1 MRQGRRTEKA
11 EDAGQP
17 PPGQTLGD
25 LIDVDRATAV
35 AEDAATVTYDVPLR
49 ADNNH
54 RFPPDKFQV
63 LVRVNKGAPRPGS
76 YLGAPAG
83 PVRMV
88 LVVKVKSGE
97 LDVDFNS
104 VDPVHNPAMTAI
116 RGDGMLSVFFV
127 NLNRNGSMRRTDF
140 KHVTPFGERFNV
152 QIGPVKALDF

>member
-1 MRQGRRTEKA
+1 
-11 EDAGQP
+11 
-17 PPGQTLGD
+17 
-25 LIDVDRATAV
+25 
-35 AEDAATVTYDVPLR
+35 
-49 ADNNH
+49 
-54 RFPPDKFQV
+54 
-63 LVRVNKGAPRPGS
+63 VNKARRALDHIS
-76 YLGAPAG
+76 VHLRG